1 MTKEASKS
9 RYLNLIAE
17 MKRAGVTQ
25 SQVAE
30 HLEMSQNNLNAK
42 LNGRVPFTVPE
53 VVDIQQ
59 TFMPE
64 ATLDYLLITS

>member
-1 MTKEASKS
+1 MTKETSKC
-9 RYLNLIAE
+9 RYLNLITE

-30 HLEMSQNNLNAK
+30 HLKMSQNNLNAK